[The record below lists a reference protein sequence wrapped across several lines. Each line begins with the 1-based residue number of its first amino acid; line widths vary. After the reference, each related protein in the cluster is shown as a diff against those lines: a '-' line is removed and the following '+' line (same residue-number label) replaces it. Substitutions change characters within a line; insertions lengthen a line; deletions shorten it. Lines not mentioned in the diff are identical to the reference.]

1 MEQKNNSKPK
11 KRSKKQRYTLKHQLL
26 RLPWLL
32 LIVLGLCIP
41 KLFSGHS
48 HSIETVY
55 SRTIYPVISS
65 ILASLT
71 SLVPLS
77 VAEVLIVVL
86 PVLFLLIL
94 VIRLIRVA
102 MADLAL
108 KHYYRLRFYSFIIS
122 LGIFT
127 GIMLNAFYCVWGL
140 NYLREPLAYTLNL
153 NVRERPVDELAS
165 VYTQLAQEA
174 VELRSYVDEDYN
186 GIYTVSNLNDGYK
199 SVVLAY
205 RKLGESN
212 SVFDKAVYKAKSV
225 ALSEIMSKLGIAG
238 IYIPFTGEMN
248 LNVNQP
254 DLYILADA
262 AHETAHYMGFARED
276 EANFLAFYV
285 SQFSDDASLRYSA
298 TMLALVNCGNKLVE
312 KDPELYYSIR
322 GAIFTEGMERDLEEY
337 RNYYNTYD
345 KTVTKS
351 VSNNMNDA
359 YLKHNGLD
367 DGINSY
373 GRMVDLILA
382 YYESIGKIN

>member
-1 MEQKNNSKPK
+1 M
-11 KRSKKQRYTLKHQLL
+11 
-26 RLPWLL
+26 
-32 LIVLGLCIP
+32 IVLGLYIP
-41 KLFSGHS
+41 RLISGDS
-48 HSIETVY
+48 HSIETIY
-55 SRTIYPVISS
+55 SRTIYPVVSS

-71 SLVPLS
+71 SLLPIS
-77 VAEVLIVVL
+77 AAEVLIVLL
-86 PVLFLLIL
+86 PAVFLLVL
-94 VIRLIRVA
+94 VIRLIRIA

-108 KHYYRLRFYSFIIS
+108 KHYYRLRFYSFLIS
-122 LGIFT
+122 LGIFA

-140 NYLREPLAYTLNL
+140 NYFREPLAYTLDL

-174 VELRSYVDEDYN
+174 VELRSGVDSDYRGVYMIGN
-186 GIYTVSNLNDGYK
+186 YSDEYK

-212 SVFDKAVYKAKSV
+212 PVFDKAVYRAKSV
-225 ALSEIMSKLGIAG
+225 ALSEAMSVLGIAG

-248 LNVNQP
+248 INVNQP

-276 EANFLAFYV
+276 EANFLAFYAA
-285 SQFSDDASLRYSA
+285 QFSDDISFRYSA

-322 GAIFTEGMERDLEEY
+322 GELFTEGMEKDLEEY

-345 KTVTKS
+345 KTVAKS
-351 VSNNMNDA
+351 VSDNVNDA

-367 DGINSY
+367 DGVDSY
-373 GRMVDLILA
+373 GRMVDLIIA
-382 YYESIGKIN
+382 YYESIGKLN